1 MMETFSIFGL
11 LISLILFLLPI
22 ALIIVAIVYGVKI
35 LKRAERRADE
45 RLKIDKENSN
55 YQKQQLNEINE
66 LNNRITTI
74 EKLLKDVE

>member
-1 MMETFSIFGL
+1 METFSIFGL